1 MMLLFCQ
8 SPRHAAHSNAG
19 DFAQGVEA
27 EQEAGRVGLVLD
39 GHAAERERSGNRLE
53 RLDAD
58 RDADLARSHGRD
70 EGVRCRQF
78 HRHVAAIAP
87 CPDDM
92 TRRLHPVERMKSR
105 QAHLLWRR
113 REPYARRLAC
123 PPIALQA
130 CRQTTPRSW
139 RRSARG
145 SIAGWPRSSARLRP
159 SPRRAASR
167 ALAGNWR
174 SKRER
179 PWNCE

>member
-70 EGVRCRQF
+70 EG
-78 HRHVAAIAP
+78 IP
-87 CPDDM
+87 MP
-92 TRRLHPVERMKSR
+92 
-105 QAHLLWRR
+105 
-113 REPYARRLAC
+113 
-123 PPIALQA
+123 
-130 CRQTTPRSW
+130 
-139 RRSARG
+139 
-145 SIAGWPRSSARLRP
+145 
-159 SPRRAASR
+159 
-167 ALAGNWR
+167 
-174 SKRER
+174 
-179 PWNCE
+179 